1 MAWWKKN
8 TPEVAVNESVE
19 PVKLAER
26 DSALPVI
33 GKHFFAE
40 EASGDAYYGQFEI
53 YRVNDAIVQADIKW
67 IHVAWNRNSAE
78 QIIALLDAA
87 VDREQEKK
95 QNIS

>member
-19 PVKLAER
+19 PVTLAER

-33 GKHFFAE
+33 GTHFFAE
-40 EASGDAYYGQFEI
+40 EASGDAYDGQFEI
-53 YRVNDAIVQADIKW
+53 YRVNDAIVQANLKW
-67 IHVAWNRNSAE
+67 IYVAWNRNSAE

-87 VDREQEKK
+87 VDRQTAKEAAKT
-95 QNIS
+95 